1 MSDTLKINLASFAFI
16 ALMGAALFLA
26 V

>member
-1 MSDTLKINLASFAFI
+1 MSETLKINLASFAFI
-16 ALMGAALFLA
+16 ALMGAALYLA